1 MYEIVLGVD
10 TDEKRARA
18 QAETIVDLPREPHDI
33 HATVLHDF
41 TDNPTGAS
49 VGQIGA
55 VRRARDLLEETGI
68 EVSLA
73 ESSGDPA
80 TAIIDTADEIEADM
94 ICVAG
99 RKRTPA
105 GKVLFGSVTQA
116 VILATDRPVLV
127 CSVAETGR

>member
-10 TDEKRARA
+10 SSVERARA
-18 QAETIVDLPREPHDI
+18 QAKALTDLPCEPHDV

-55 VRRARDLLEETGI
+55 VRRARDLLEEGGI
-68 EVSLA
+68 EVTLT

-80 TAIIDTADEIEADM
+80 TAIIDTADGIDADV

-127 CSVAETGR
+127 CSAAETDR